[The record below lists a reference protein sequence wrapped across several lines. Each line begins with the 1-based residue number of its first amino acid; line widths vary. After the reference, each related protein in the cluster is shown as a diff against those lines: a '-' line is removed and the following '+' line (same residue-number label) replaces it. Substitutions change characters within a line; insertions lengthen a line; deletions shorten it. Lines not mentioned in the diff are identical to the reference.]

1 MHRRSSGGRLAQEW
15 VASPRS
21 AGEQQLTHQRDV
33 IVHRDNTG
41 YGFTVSGDTPVSVLS
56 VKLDG
61 PAARAGV
68 QMLDIIVKVNGK
80 SVNQLNHQQVVSS
93 ITSSSSVLLT
103 LESCRSPPRM
113 PNGAA
118 STPPQRPLPPIP
130 NQQREITGPQPV
142 DAVSRR
148 HWAYKKSHT
157 IQLML
162 EEEERHVDSL
172 RAQLAAATGRAGD
185 SGRLRTELSNAEAC
199 CRLLRQQLDSLSGPP
214 AGEPAAAA
222 SPLTAAARSP
232 TASLSP
238 ADTPPPLPQRNRAH
252 TTAGGTPLSAAAAG
266 RLDVP
271 PALPPRTYRTDTASS
286 AATGGATGDLQRSAS
301 SASAQNK
308 STSPARAA
316 VSPTH
321 QRTKSSPDPISLR
334 AAIAKRRESPR
345 RLSAAESMGDLGSGR
360 HARSSHHVAGDADSP
375 LFTPPGTPPPPYG
388 GSTCDVASATAAGD
402 WDRFDHEVSATDTS
416 GSSPGMV
423 QRVNQPHIM
432 SIEDDDLSEQ
442 ECGQEDHGP
451 FNSLNNLLHD
461 HAHLAVF
468 MNYVISNCDPSSLF
482 FYLISDLYK
491 EGNAKDMRRWAYEI
505 HSTFLVPDA
514 VMRVNGIEEGS
525 LLKIDEILLRDL
537 DKEEK
542 LRTIFQR
549 ARARAREDI
558 NDQLADF
565 RGKRT
570 AGLGAMFGPKD
581 SELEEARHD
590 KAREGRI
597 IEDVLVKLLETVHQS
612 SELENASEQ
621 TQTQASSLATILYKY
636 FNYRS
641 PSLQQIVE
649 SCPLFVSKERSFKSK
664 LLNRHKKPPVV
675 RGHQFQ
681 LHQYYIVT
689 ACNACQDSIR
699 GISPQGY
706 QCAHCEMNIHKACLR
721 TVEEQ
726 CVGAIPRRGG
736 DKISNLMAKIM
747 PEQRK
752 KTGNSFNLGDRSK
765 RTRDDSPDQAIAE
778 TDPGASG
785 DRAVPASG
793 RPDQRRPDTVTEKDE
808 RRGDEPLDGADVGST
823 NSGPPQIGKKPAS
836 TAITRSESYRDHR
849 NSRRHTREKRKH
861 SDPNIPSS
869 KVSDVD
875 LDSQGLCNN
884 NHSGSSS
891 NSSLSARQ
899 ESPSASLDTVSVG
912 GRVAGTLAEGTPGWD
927 SDMEV
932 DADPPDWQRSI
943 DAETRR
949 HLRPKEKQ
957 RLDVVNELFHT
968 ERTHVRN
975 LKVLVHLFNRP
986 MINLN
991 ILQPNDIN
999 LLFGNLE
1006 ELLEIHSRFNAAMKK
1021 RQKEDP
1027 MMEKVGDILVN
1038 MFEGEQGESFKTAA
1052 AAFCRCQS
1060 IALEKLKTL
1069 QKRDQRLAA
1078 FLAEAESDPVC
1089 RRLQL
1094 KDILPTAMQRL
1105 TKYPLLLTN
1114 LAKYTVRGSEDHA
1127 LVLRCCEKSKAILEH
1142 VNKVKGETERHERL
1156 VEIQN
1161 KLEQNGFSRVD
1172 NPIVNEFNGR
1182 LDLTKYRMVHEGPV
1196 MWKFSNKGKHV
1207 ELHMILLEEFI
1218 VLLQKQDDKYVLK
1231 FHTVTGREISPIV
1244 KNENILVRPMAT
1256 EKRAFFI
1263 LHNLNVGPQIYEL
1276 LFASSSER
1284 DQWYRLIKE
1293 AADSYQGRDGKGHKR
1308 TESAHTLLQ
1317 AQDSSEAAPTPAPA
1331 AADEPADSAAAPAGA
1346 EAALSPGATSP
1357 PDASPAASPTA
1368 PRSQLTAKAA
1378 AAADGAASPGEKR
1391 RMQRVEMLKIAEC
1404 TQLIDPAE
1412 VVVSQGVVL
1421 SAEPVLTPIERLRRK
1436 DEQVRQTLA
1445 EKQQLVADILQI
1457 PRDDFAHIA
1466 ELAAESGG
1474 EKDARELIL
1483 NSILSVDRNMS
1494 IINETLKVTEGDIVS
1509 STCTPGPPE
1518 SPGASA
1524 AASAPAEGGGP
1535 RRPVS
1540 PRPRRTDRSRM
1551 AAIHQLLQVNSQ
1563 LSATLT
1569 TLLGVMTERDEER
1582 ERMRKE
1588 LRYSHERI
1596 HQLHRES
1603 AGGGALAASPPA
1615 AAPAP
1620 LAAPE
1625 HDSSRPHSFVS
1636 VASSSDAGA
1645 AGGGGPAEHAE
1656 TDEESSRS
1664 RPDTGSQESG
1674 GPASDTLEEST
1685 HETETFDSASSG
1697 SACLTF
1703 ESAADQT

>member
-142 DAVSRR
+142 D
-148 HWAYKKSHT
+148 
-157 IQLML
+157 
-162 EEEERHVDSL
+162 
-172 RAQLAAATGRAGD
+172 
-185 SGRLRTELSNAEAC
+185 
-199 CRLLRQQLDSLSGPP
+199 
-214 AGEPAAAA
+214 A

>member
-214 AGEPAAAA
+214 AGEPAAA
-222 SPLTAAARSP
+222 
-232 TASLSP
+232 
-238 ADTPPPLPQRNRAH
+238 
-252 TTAGGTPLSAAAAG
+252 
-266 RLDVP
+266 
-271 PALPPRTYRTDTASS
+271 
-286 AATGGATGDLQRSAS
+286 
-301 SASAQNK
+301 

>member
-1 MHRRSSGGRLAQEW
+1 
-15 VASPRS
+15 
-21 AGEQQLTHQRDV
+21 
-33 IVHRDNTG
+33 
-41 YGFTVSGDTPVSVLS
+41 
-56 VKLDG
+56 
-61 PAARAGV
+61 
-68 QMLDIIVKVNGK
+68 ML
-80 SVNQLNHQQVVSS
+80 
-93 ITSSSSVLLT
+93 
-103 LESCRSPPRM
+103 P
-113 PNGAA
+113 
-118 STPPQRPLPPIP
+118 
-130 NQQREITGPQPV
+130 
-142 DAVSRR
+142 
-148 HWAYKKSHT
+148 
-157 IQLML
+157 
-162 EEEERHVDSL
+162 
-172 RAQLAAATGRAGD
+172 
-185 SGRLRTELSNAEAC
+185 
-199 CRLLRQQLDSLSGPP
+199 
-214 AGEPAAAA
+214 
-222 SPLTAAARSP
+222 
-232 TASLSP
+232 
-238 ADTPPPLPQRNRAH
+238 
-252 TTAGGTPLSAAAAG
+252 
-266 RLDVP
+266 
-271 PALPPRTYRTDTASS
+271 
-286 AATGGATGDLQRSAS
+286 
-301 SASAQNK
+301 
-308 STSPARAA
+308 
-316 VSPTH
+316 
-321 QRTKSSPDPISLR
+321 
-334 AAIAKRRESPR
+334 
-345 RLSAAESMGDLGSGR
+345 
-360 HARSSHHVAGDADSP
+360 
-375 LFTPPGTPPPPYG
+375 
-388 GSTCDVASATAAGD
+388 
-402 WDRFDHEVSATDTS
+402 
-416 GSSPGMV
+416 
-423 QRVNQPHIM
+423 RVNQPYIM

-505 HSTFLVPDA
+505 HSSFLVPDA
-514 VMRVNGIEEGS
+514 VMRVSGIEEGS
-525 LLKIDEILLRDL
+525 LLKIDEILLHDL

-570 AGLGAMFGPKD
+570 AGLGAMFGPRD
-581 SELEEARHD
+581 SELDEARHD
-590 KAREGRI
+590 KLKEGRI
-597 IEDVLVKLLETVHQS
+597 IEDVLVKLLETVYQS
-612 SELENASEQ
+612 SELENATEQ
-621 TQTQASSLATILYKY
+621 TQTQASSLTTILHKH

-641 PSLQQIVE
+641 PSVQQIVDN
-649 SCPLFVSKERSFKSK
+649 CPMFVSKERSFKSK
-664 LLNRHKKPPVV
+664 LLNRHKKPPAI

-689 ACNACQDSIR
+689 ACNVCGDSIR

-706 QCAHCEMNIHKACLR
+706 QCAHCEMNIHKLCLR

-726 CVGAIPRRGG
+726 CVGANPRRGG
-736 DKISNLMAKIM
+736 DKISKLMEKIM

-752 KTGNSFNLGDRSK
+752 KMAGGSFNLGQNGIFIIFPPASPAAGSAGDRSK
-765 RTRDDSPDQAIAE
+765 RSRDESPDQVTPE

-785 DRAVPASG
+785 DRAAPASG
-793 RPDQRRPDTVTEKDE
+793 RADQRRPDTVTEKDE
-808 RRGDEPLDGADVGST
+808 RRDETPEHADVGST
-823 NSGPPQIGKKPAS
+823 NSGLPQIGKKPS
-836 TAITRSESYRDHR
+836 SSSITRSESYRDHR
-849 NSRRHTREKRKH
+849 ERQASRRHTREKRKH

-899 ESPSASLDTVSVG
+899 ESPSASLDSVSVG

-943 DAETRR
+943 DAEVRR

-1006 ELLEIHSRFNAAMKK
+1006 ELLEIHSRFNSAMKK

-1027 MMEKVGDILVN
+1027 MMEKVGDILIS
-1038 MFEGEQGESFKTAA
+1038 MFEGESGESFKTAA

-1060 IALEKLKTL
+1060 IALDKLKSL

-1078 FLAEAESDPVC
+1078 FLSEAESDPVC

-1127 LVLRCCEKSKAILEH
+1127 LVLRACEKSKAILEH

-1161 KLEQNGFSRVD
+1161 KLEQNGFTRVD

-1182 LDLTKYRMVHEGPV
+1182 LDLTKYRMIHEGAV

-1276 LFASSSER
+1276 LFGSSSER
-1284 DQWYRLIKE
+1284 DTWYRLIKE
-1293 AADSYQGRDGKGHKR
+1293 AADAYQGRDGKGHKR

-1317 AQDSSEAAPTPAPA
+1317 AQDSSEA
-1331 AADEPADSAAAPAGA
+1331 
-1346 EAALSPGATSP
+1346 
-1357 PDASPAASPTA
+1357 
-1368 PRSQLTAKAA
+1368 
-1378 AAADGAASPGEKR
+1378 
-1391 RMQRVEMLKIAEC
+1391 
-1404 TQLIDPAE
+1404 
-1412 VVVSQGVVL
+1412 
-1421 SAEPVLTPIERLRRK
+1421 
-1436 DEQVRQTLA
+1436 
-1445 EKQQLVADILQI
+1445 
-1457 PRDDFAHIA
+1457 
-1466 ELAAESGG
+1466 
-1474 EKDARELIL
+1474 
-1483 NSILSVDRNMS
+1483 
-1494 IINETLKVTEGDIVS
+1494 
-1509 STCTPGPPE
+1509 
-1518 SPGASA
+1518 
-1524 AASAPAEGGGP
+1524 
-1535 RRPVS
+1535 
-1540 PRPRRTDRSRM
+1540 
-1551 AAIHQLLQVNSQ
+1551 
-1563 LSATLT
+1563 
-1569 TLLGVMTERDEER
+1569 
-1582 ERMRKE
+1582 
-1588 LRYSHERI
+1588 
-1596 HQLHRES
+1596 
-1603 AGGGALAASPPA
+1603 PA
-1615 AAPAP
+1615 AAPRDDEPAE
-1620 LAAPE
+1620 A
-1625 HDSSRPHSFVS
+1625 
-1636 VASSSDAGA
+1636 A
-1645 AGGGGPAEHAE
+1645 AGGAE
-1656 TDEESSRS
+1656 
-1664 RPDTGSQESG
+1664 
-1674 GPASDTLEEST
+1674 ASL
-1685 HETETFDSASSG
+1685 
-1697 SACLTF
+1697 
-1703 ESAADQT
+1703 

>member
-142 DAVSRR
+142 D
-148 HWAYKKSHT
+148 
-157 IQLML
+157 
-162 EEEERHVDSL
+162 
-172 RAQLAAATGRAGD
+172 
-185 SGRLRTELSNAEAC
+185 
-199 CRLLRQQLDSLSGPP
+199 
-214 AGEPAAAA
+214 A

-752 KTGNSFNLGDRSK
+752 KTGNSFNLGQSDRSK